1 MDSSCGSTSAENQ
14 ISKSTVTPPYGHVS
28 ESREKVLA
36 ILDKHFVGQLEYILP
51 AKLKI
56 AADCGDCHKG
66 WFWDTETALLFSV
79 NPRVCMFEKFIF

>member
-36 ILDKHFVGQLEYILP
+36 ILDKHFVGFGLILTC
-51 AKLKI
+51 K
-56 AADCGDCHKG
+56 
-66 WFWDTETALLFSV
+66 S
-79 NPRVCMFEKFIF
+79 